1 MQFYDNGATPSQY
14 SRYPGMH
21 RESGRPPAGFGG
33 SIGAAPLTS
42 GPDVLRSRNMS
53 ALRTEKQNVFGG
65 LITSK
70 TRIRILMRLFLNPGN
85 RAYLRE
91 LVSEFGSSPS
101 QVREELQQLSAAG
114 LLTNER
120 EGRQVY
126 YRANDQHSLF
136 PELNSMVRKALG
148 MDHILESIVRR
159 LGELERAILIDDYA
173 EGKDTGIID
182 LVLVGSI
189 DQANLSDLVNKTERY
204 IGRKIRILS
213 FTAEEYD
220 AMKPTLVQRPSFE
233 LWSRGAEQRT
243 KQTRR

>member
-1 MQFYDNGATPSQY
+1 MVA
-14 SRYPGMH
+14 SR
-21 RESGRPPAGFGG
+21 
-33 SIGAAPLTS
+33 T
-42 GPDVLRSRNMS
+42 V
-53 ALRTEKQNVFGG
+53 KQNVFGG

-101 QVREELQQLSAAG
+101 QVRDELQQLSAAG

-120 EGRQVY
+120 EGRQVF

-148 MDHILESIVRR
+148 MDQILESIVRR
-159 LGELERAILIDDYA
+159 LGDLERAILIDDYA

-182 LVLVGSI
+182 LVLIGDI
-189 DQANLSDLVNKTERY
+189 DKRNLGDLVEKTERY
-204 IGRKIRILS
+204 VGRKIRVLS
-213 FTAEEYD
+213 FTADEFD
-220 AMKPTLVQRPSFE
+220 AMQPALGQRPSFE
-233 LWSRGAEQRT
+233 LWSRSAVT
-243 KQTRR
+243 KTASA